1 MLSAR
6 FCFTP
11 VATNLSEV
19 HSCEYQHDAN
29 RSNDRLRDLCLVLHK
44 VCVASDQQRA
54 SRASEK
60 IADGLDAASRATR
73 DLELAQERAEQ
84 TLRESKEQA
93 SQILEQ
99 ANKRSAQIVEEAREQ
114 AHAEGERLVASARSE
129 IEQEVNRA
137 KDELRAQVSYLAV
150 KGAERVLEAS
160 VDEQAHR
167 KLLDELAAEL

>member
-1 MLSAR
+1 MNINMTLIGQTIAFAIFVW
-6 FCFTP
+6 FCLKYVWP
-11 VATNLSEV
+11 PI
-19 HSCEYQHDAN
+19 
-29 RSNDRLRDLCLVLHK
+29 SNALHERQK
-44 VCVASDQQRA
+44 
-54 SRASEK
+54 K
-60 IADGLDAASRATR
+60 IADGLDAASRANR

-114 AHAEGERLVASARSE
+114 ARAEGKRLVASARSE

-150 KGAERVLEAS
+150 MGAERVLEAS

>member
-1 MLSAR
+1 VNINMTLIGQTIAFAIFVW
-6 FCFTP
+6 FCIKYVWP
-11 VATNLSEV
+11 PI
-19 HSCEYQHDAN
+19 
-29 RSNDRLRDLCLVLHK
+29 SNALHERQK
-44 VCVASDQQRA
+44 
-54 SRASEK
+54 K

-99 ANKRSAQIVEEAREQ
+99 ANKRSAQMIEEAREQ
-114 AHAEGERLVASARSE
+114 ARAEGERLVASARSE
-129 IEQEVNRA
+129 IDQELNRA
-137 KDELRAQVSYLAV
+137 KDELRAQVSSLAIL
-150 KGAERVLEAS
+150 GAERVLQAS